1 MRKIQF
7 EKTIKTFDE
16 FNEEQ
21 QEEIINNYRFINV
34 EFNDWNDYILSDFI
48 ESVKEK
54 TNLEIESKNITW
66 AVGDRNARFGVY
78 SKNIINELL
87 NRFADKGVY
96 DIDTTDKLGS
106 FLNHM
111 GGGICNQNH
120 TELGIAEV
128 YFEDDT
134 EQQAEQN
141 KAVKEQI
148 NTILDEIIT
157 LCSEYH
163 NKNEEAYNY
172 SISNESVK
180 ETIKANEYEFDEDT
194 LKIC

>member
-34 EFNDWNDYILSDFI
+34 EFNDCNDYILSDFI

-120 TELGIAEV
+120 TELGLAHV

-134 EQQAEQN
+134 EEYTEQN
-141 KAVKEQI
+141 KVVKE
-148 NTILDEIIT
+148 
-157 LCSEYH
+157 
-163 NKNEEAYNY
+163 
-172 SISNESVK
+172 
-180 ETIKANEYEFDEDT
+180 
-194 LKIC
+194 

>member
-21 QEEIINNYRFINV
+21 QEEIINNYRFITV

-66 AVGDRNARFGVY
+66 SVGDRKAHFGVY

-96 DIDTTDKLGS
+96 DIDTTDILGS

-111 GGGICNQNH
+111 GGGICNKNH
-120 TELGIAEV
+120 TELGLAEV
-128 YFEDDT
+128 YFEEDEDFYFIKDNHKVYLT
-134 EQQAEQN
+134 KDEKDIIKQE
-141 KAVKEQI
+141 I
-148 NTILDEIIT
+148 NTILDEIII
-157 LCSEYH
+157 L
-163 NKNEEAYNY
+163 
-172 SISNESVK
+172 
-180 ETIKANEYEFDEDT
+180 
-194 LKIC
+194 